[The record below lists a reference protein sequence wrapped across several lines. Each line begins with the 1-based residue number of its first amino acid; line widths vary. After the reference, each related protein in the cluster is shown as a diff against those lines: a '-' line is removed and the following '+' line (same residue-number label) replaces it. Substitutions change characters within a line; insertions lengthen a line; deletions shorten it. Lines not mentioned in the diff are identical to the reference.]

1 MTGGATGAYD
11 GSAAARADRPGG
23 LALVVGHDGHPASN
37 AALRAAIDLAQRLD
51 AHLHI
56 VHSVTLDDYGIDPD
70 TETFE
75 QECDRSLGR
84 EREAIS
90 NALSGTAVRWTY
102 HEERGDP
109 ASRLAQLASELD
121 AAFII
126 VGASSPGML
135 HHMFDSSVP
144 RRLLH
149 RQGHPIVVVP
159 PAPPA

>member
-1 MTGGATGAYD
+1 MTAGETGPQD
-11 GSAAARADRPGG
+11 AAAVARADRPDG

-37 AALRAAIDLAQRLD
+37 AALSAAIDLARRLD

-70 TETFE
+70 AETFE
-75 QECDRSLGR
+75 QECDRNLAD

-90 NALSGTAVRWTY
+90 NTLVGTAVRWTY

-109 ASRLAQLASELD
+109 ASRLTQLASDVD

-135 HHMFDSSVP
+135 HHLFEGSVP
-144 RRLLH
+144 KRLLH
-149 RQGHPIVVVP
+149 HQGHPIVVVP
-159 PAPPA
+159 PASNA